1 MANYKRG
8 YPRTTRHC
16 RGCDKHRR
24 RQPDWDRYHWLS
36 QWPRAWDITF
46 HTRPRRRRTR
56 AAVVLVMQGRDPDGI
71 VWPVE
76 KKPHI
81 YYW

>member
-1 MANYKRG
+1 MNYKRG
-8 YPRTTRHC
+8 YPRTTRHG
-16 RGCDKHRR
+16 RGRDKHRR
-24 RQPDWDRYHWLS
+24 RQPGFDRYHWLS
-36 QWPRAWDITF
+36 QWPRFWDVIM

-71 VWPVE
+71 TWPVA
-76 KKPHI
+76 KKPHK